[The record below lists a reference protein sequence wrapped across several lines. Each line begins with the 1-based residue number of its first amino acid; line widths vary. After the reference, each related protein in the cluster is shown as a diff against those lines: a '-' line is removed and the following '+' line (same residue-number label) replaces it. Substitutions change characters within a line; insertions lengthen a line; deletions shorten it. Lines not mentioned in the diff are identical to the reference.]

1 METPHLCEER
11 DLVLVMSKQ
20 EWEQEEEG
28 HTKGTDSISVP
39 NTLTKGTAIRN
50 HGS

>member
-1 METPHLCEER
+1 METPRLCEER

-28 HTKGTDSISVP
+28 HTEGTDSISVP